1 MSVGDYINIF
11 RISQCRIKESPSA
24 PLSGMPWR
32 AEGFPSG
39 AVRGIQQ
46 RALRGSVLQV
56 STVYAIVNSHS
67 TGNSIEFV
75 KRDYRY
81 IVSVIYDRRS
91 AGTMMESFVGV

>member
-1 MSVGDYINIF
+1 
-11 RISQCRIKESPSA
+11 
-24 PLSGMPWR
+24 MPWR

-46 RALRGSVLQV
+46 RALRGSILQV
-56 STVYAIVNSHS
+56 STVCGTAIVNSHS

-81 IVSVIYDRRS
+81 IATVIYDRRS
-91 AGTMMESFVGV
+91 AGTMTESFVGV